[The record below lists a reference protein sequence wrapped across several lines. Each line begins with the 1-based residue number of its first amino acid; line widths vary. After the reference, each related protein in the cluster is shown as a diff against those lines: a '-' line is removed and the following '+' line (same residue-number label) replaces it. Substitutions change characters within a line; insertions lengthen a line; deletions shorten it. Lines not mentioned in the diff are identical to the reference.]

1 MKENLILPN
10 YEHCILNTITS
21 ILKYYKVNTNHK
33 TLPILDPK
41 LEQKYDN
48 IVFIILDGEGK
59 KAKKST
65 HCGLTKD
72 EMEVPLI
79 VID

>member
-21 ILKYYKVNTNHK
+21 ILKYYKVNKNHK
-33 TLPILDPK
+33 TLPTLDPK
-41 LEQKYDN
+41 LEQKYAN
-48 IVFIILDGEGK
+48 IVFIIFDGEGK